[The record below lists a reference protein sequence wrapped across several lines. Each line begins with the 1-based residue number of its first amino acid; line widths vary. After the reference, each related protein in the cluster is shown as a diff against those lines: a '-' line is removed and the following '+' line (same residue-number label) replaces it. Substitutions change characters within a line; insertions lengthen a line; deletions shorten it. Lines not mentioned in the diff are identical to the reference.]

1 MPNLGTFGL
10 GIEKNIVKFEI
21 STLKF
26 AISESSTDAGNFSIG
41 SALSKGP
48 GSVFSESLGCGPC
61 PVYKYAL
68 YFTFVRLPSLELIL
82 HSHNRIFRLFKSMK
96 VSHNFSHKLN

>member
-26 AISESSTDAGNFSIG
+26 AISESSTDAANFSIE

-61 PVYKYAL
+61 PVYQ
-68 YFTFVRLPSLELIL
+68 VCP
-82 HSHNRIFRLFKSMK
+82 IF
-96 VSHNFSHKLN
+96 HIC

>member
-10 GIEKNIVKFEI
+10 EIEKNIVKFEV

-26 AISESSTDAGNFSIG
+26 AISESSTNAVNFSKG

-48 GSVFSESLGCGPC
+48 ESVFSEILGCGPC
-61 PVYKYAL
+61 PVYQ
-68 YFTFVRLPSLELIL
+68 VCP
-82 HSHNRIFRLFKSMK
+82 IFRIC
-96 VSHNFSHKLN
+96 